1 MKAQKNPLLI
11 SRSKELQEKFSNASG
26 TSSGT
31 SSGASATSA
40 GVSVLIDVAVNFGVG
55 YLTSKSINRENEK
68 LLKRMAELDNK
79 QAEKLKAL
87 IAESATEMAKTKAIF
102 DFLAEEDAKKLEAQR
117 KRERI
122 LPIIGLGFGVILLGL
137 VFYKLHKQ
145 NKNG

>member
-11 SRSKELQEKFSNASG
+11 YRSKELQEKFSNASG
-26 TSSGT
+26 TSA
-31 SSGASATSA
+31 GASASGTSA
-40 GVSVLIDVAVNFGVG
+40 GVSALLDVAINFGVS
-55 YLTSKSINRENEK
+55 YLTAQGEKRKNEQ
-68 LLKRMAELDNK
+68 LLKRMAELDDK
-79 QAEKLKAL
+79 HAEKLKKL
-87 IAESATEMAKTKAIF
+87 IAESATETAKTKVIF

-122 LPIIGLGFGVILLGL
+122 LPIIGLGFGAVLLGL

>member
-11 SRSKELQEKFSNASG
+11 NRSKELQEKFSNASG
-26 TSSGT
+26 TSA
-31 SSGASATSA
+31 GASVSATSA
-40 GVSVLIDVAVNFGVG
+40 GVSALLDVAINFGVS
-55 YLTSKSINRENEK
+55 YLTAKSENRKNEQ
-68 LLKRMAELDNK
+68 LLKRMAELDDK
-79 QAEKLKAL
+79 QAEKLKKL
-87 IAESATEMAKTKAIF
+87 IAESATETAKTKVIF

-122 LPIIGLGFGVILLGL
+122 LPIIGLGFGAVLLGL

>member
-11 SRSKELQEKFSNASG
+11 NRSKELQEKFSNASG
-26 TSSGT
+26 TSAGKS
-31 SSGASATSA
+31 ASATSA
-40 GVSVLIDVAVNFGVG
+40 GVSVLLDVAINFGVS
-55 YLTSKSINRENEK
+55 YLTAKSENRKNEQ
-68 LLKRMAELDNK
+68 LLKRMAELDDK
-79 QAEKLKAL
+79 QAEKLKKL
-87 IAESATEMAKTKAIF
+87 IAESATETAKTKVIF

-122 LPIIGLGFGVILLGL
+122 LPIIGLGFGAVLLGL

>member
-11 SRSKELQEKFSNASG
+11 NRSKELQEKFSNASG
-26 TSSGT
+26 TSAGVSVSG
-31 SSGASATSA
+31 TSA
-40 GVSVLIDVAVNFGVG
+40 GVSALLDVAINFGVS
-55 YLTSKSINRENEK
+55 YLTAQGEKRKNEQ
-68 LLKRMAELDNK
+68 LLKRMAELDDK
-79 QAEKLKAL
+79 QAEKLKKL
-87 IAESATEMAKTKAIF
+87 IAESATETAKTKVIF

-122 LPIIGLGFGVILLGL
+122 LPIIGLGFGAVLLGL

>member
-11 SRSKELQEKFSNASG
+11 NRSKELQEKFSNASG
-26 TSSGT
+26 TSA
-31 SSGASATSA
+31 GASASGTSA
-40 GVSVLIDVAVNFGVG
+40 GVSALLDVAINFGVS
-55 YLTSKSINRENEK
+55 YLTAQGEKRKNEQ
-68 LLKRMAELDNK
+68 LLKRMAELDDK
-79 QAEKLKAL
+79 QAEKLKKL
-87 IAESATEMAKTKAIF
+87 IAESATETAKTKVIF

-122 LPIIGLGFGVILLGL
+122 LPIIGLGFGAVLLGL